1 MSSITELIKE
11 LREKT
16 GAGFL
21 DCKKSLEDNNNDIEK
36 SIESLRKKGLAK
48 ASKKSD
54 RAAIEGAVGVYS
66 NENITALIK
75 VNSETDFA
83 AKSDTFLD
91 FLDSLGNL
99 VLENDTNI
107 NKEQFLKLQ
116 FENRTVQELSNN
128 GLFGEG
134 EVDWHHDWSYGRGNY
149 FGTVLCNVKNAH
161 LSETWFCD
169 MSKAPTELKNLY
181 KNSVGRYY
189 PPQHLHDTCFTEK
202 QLRILEKQKVERPF
216 IIKHHVTGE
225 EILYCS
231 IGTIQDTEEDLDPIR
246 DWVEENC
253 IKYEWEPH
261 DILLWDNLKMMH
273 KRFAFEGTRFLWRTQ
288 FLI

>member
-99 VLENDTNI
+99 ALENNTNI
-107 NKEQFLKLQ
+107 DKEQFLKLQ
-116 FENRTVQELSNN
+116 FQKGTVQDYFNSMIAKIGENLILNDLVIKNKKNSNFSFYIHNSYRTNIGKIISLVEYSTTDNNTEIVGLS
-128 GLFGEG
+128 
-134 EVDWHHDWSYGRGNY
+134 
-149 FGTVLCNVKNAH
+149 
-161 LSETWFCD
+161 
-169 MSKAPTELKNLY
+169 KNLCMHIAAMKPESMDINDLD
-181 KNSVGRYY
+181 KNLISNE
-189 PPQHLHDTCFTEK
+189 EK
-202 QLRILEKQKVERPF
+202 IQKELILNSGKPSNIVDKILEGKMKKFFSEVTLLNQSF
-216 IIKHHVTGE
+216 I
-225 EILYCS
+225 LD
-231 IGTIQDTEEDLDPIR
+231 QDKTVR
-246 DWVEENC
+246 DIVNQYS
-253 IKYEWEPH
+253 KYEY
-261 DILLWDNLKMMH
+261 NLIS
-273 KRFAFEGTRFLWRTQ
+273 FD
-288 FLI
+288 LINL